1 VETVNSKKP
10 SKQRKMLYRAPPHRR
25 AKVMSANLSPELR
38 GKYGRRSLPVR
49 VGDTVKIMRGDFTG
63 IEGKISSVDRT
74 SYRVYIDGVTRE
86 KVSGDNVK
94 VPIHPSN
101 LMIVGLNLE
110 DKWRV
115 KALERAKAGG
125 AA

>member
-1 VETVNSKKP
+1 MAKSKKP
-10 SKQRKMLYRAPPHRR
+10 SKQRKLLHQAPVHIRARIM
-25 AKVMSANLSPELR
+25 AANLSPELR
-38 GKYGRRSLPVR
+38 SKYGRRSFPVR
-49 VGDTVKIMRGDFTG
+49 VGDTVKIMRGDFSG
-63 IEGKISSVDRT
+63 IEGKVSGVDRS

-115 KALERAKAGG
+115 KALERAKAEEV
-125 AA
+125 A

>member
-1 VETVNSKKP
+1 MKSKKP
-10 SKQRKMLYRAPPHRR
+10 SKQRKLLYQAPGHRR

-38 GKYGRRSLPVR
+38 SKYGRRSFPVR
-49 VGDTVKIMRGDFTG
+49 VGDTVKIMRGDFSG
-63 IEGKISSVDRT
+63 IEGKVSEVDRA

-101 LMIVGLNLE
+101 LMIVSLNLE

-115 KALERAKAGG
+115 KALERVKAEGV
-125 AA
+125 A